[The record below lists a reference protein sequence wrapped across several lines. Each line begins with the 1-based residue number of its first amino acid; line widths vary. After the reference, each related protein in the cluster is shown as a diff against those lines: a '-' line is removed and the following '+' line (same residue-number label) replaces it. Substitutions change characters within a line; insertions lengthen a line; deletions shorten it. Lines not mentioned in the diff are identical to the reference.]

1 MSLSKTWSV
10 IRKEV
15 RHIVRDRR
23 TLFLVTVTPAF
34 LLLLLAYVFSFD
46 VENFRIALLDQDQTP
61 LSRQYITYLTS
72 DGMLNLVSVVR
83 NYEEADRILLESRVY
98 AVLVIP
104 PGFQRDVMAGQGAQV
119 QALLDGADPTSAIQ
133 TVSQVEAR
141 SRAFAGELALR
152 SGGGQGNLAIS
163 LGRIEGRTRIWY
175 NPDLKTL
182 YGMVPGLIAVVMAM
196 PSLSISL
203 ALAREKEHGT
213 LEALLSTPI
222 RKPELLVGKLL
233 PYLASGMVSL
243 TLAAAV
249 AILWFR
255 VPFRGHFSL
264 FLLLGADFLLGSLA
278 LSLFLSNFIGSQGA
292 AMIANF
298 LIFFIPSFFLTGL
311 FDPIDTQN
319 WGAML
324 RAYMLPATHFVTI
337 SRALFLKGAG
347 LQALAQPSLI
357 LLSMGVGCL
366 GLSTLSFRKR
376 IG

>member
-141 SRAFAGELALR
+141 SRAFAGALALR

-233 PYLASGMVSL
+233 PYLASGMV
-243 TLAAAV
+243 
-249 AILWFR
+249 
-255 VPFRGHFSL
+255 SL